1 MKTKHIIH
9 FPKWTNIT
17 KLNESLE
24 DYNIVK
30 ADVDALINEI
40 KEKIGPSLTTAELMK
55 WFKGMLNLYKQGKY
69 QTYIYNQMQTIVQPY
84 INILGKFFTKSNT
97 DLKLDDIEAIKFLKS
112 ISQIEHS
119 YMRNA
124 EAKLRELGLV

>member
-30 ADVDALINEI
+30 AEAQALTTELN
-40 KEKIGPSLTTAELMK
+40 EKIGPSLTTAELMK
-55 WFKGMLNLYKQGKY
+55 WFKGLLNLYNQGKY
-69 QTYIYNQMQTIVQPY
+69 QTFIYIQMQNVVVPNYTTFERI
-84 INILGKFFTKSNT
+84 FTKKNT
-97 DLKLDDIEAIKFLKS
+97 DLKLDDIEAIKFFKGLT
-112 ISQIEHS
+112 QIEPTHI
-119 YMRNA
+119 RDTN
-124 EAKLRELGLV
+124 AKLKELGFI

>member
-1 MKTKHIIH
+1 VKTKHIIH
-9 FPKWTNIT
+9 FPKWTNIA

-30 ADVDALINEI
+30 AEVEALINEI
-40 KEKIGPSLTTAELMK
+40 KEKLGPSLTTAELMK

-69 QTYIYNQMQTIVQPY
+69 QTYIFNQIQTIVQPFY
-84 INILGKFFTKSNT
+84 NILGKFFTKSNT

-119 YMRNA
+119 HMRNA
-124 EAKLRELGLV
+124 EAKLRELGLA